1 MRAWLKQSNKWYEKN
16 QNINWNQNWKMN
28 QGYMCLLYCLFVLFP
43 FLWGGWRTGSLSEKK
58 TNISGWYFAMPSYAN
73 HFWEDYND
81 FKNTKKYTPCLD

>member
-1 MRAWLKQSNKWYEKN
+1 MRAWLKQSNKWYEKK

-58 TNISGWYFAMPSYAN
+58 NEYKWVIFCHAVICESFLGRLQW
-73 HFWEDYND
+73 
-81 FKNTKKYTPCLD
+81 L